1 MGISKRVIAMT
12 MVVAAVA
19 AADTKGTVT
28 INTSALVNSGNEPYT
43 LDLQFIE
50 GDGGS
55 SGTNMIT
62 LSNFALGGGSIVTP
76 AASRTGGVTVSSSP
90 LSIVLVDSSF
100 FQDVQ
105 LTFTPGSTLSF
116 QFDSTS
122 NVDAVAPDT
131 FTLAI
136 LDNTGT
142 EIPTN
147 NPNGLNSFLEVD
159 LPTMGSGTLV
169 TGSATASGNGVA
181 ATATVVTSCDVG
193 GNPTATVA
201 DVQRMIGEALGMS
214 APANDLNNDG
224 VVNAADIQL
233 VINAV
238 LGQGCPVS

>member
-1 MGISKRVIAMT
+1 MVLIA
-12 MVVAAVA
+12 VGLA

-28 INTSALVNSGNEPYT
+28 INTSALVNSGNGPYT

-50 GDGGS
+50 GDGGG

-62 LSNFALGGGSIVTP
+62 LSNFSLGGGAIVTP
-76 AASRTGGVTVSSSP
+76 AVSSVGGVTVSSNP

-105 LTFTPGSTLSF
+105 LTFTPGSVLSF

-122 NVDAVAPDT
+122 IVDAVAPDT

-147 NPNGLNSFLEVD
+147 NPNGLNSLLEVD
-159 LPTMGSGTLV
+159 LPTMAGGTQVASSGTV
-169 TGSATASGNGVA
+169 SGNGVA
-181 ATATVVTSCDVG
+181 ATAAVVPSCDVS
-193 GNPTATVA
+193 GNTTATA
-201 DVQRMIGEALGMS
+201 TDVQRMINEALGAS
-214 APANDLNNDG
+214 APANDLNSDG
-224 VVNAADIQL
+224 VVNAVDIQL
-233 VINAV
+233 VINAA

>member
-1 MGISKRVIAMT
+1 MGIATRVITMAMA
-12 MVVAAVA
+12 AAVLA
-19 AADTKGTVT
+19 GADTKGTVT
-28 INTSALVNSGNEPYT
+28 INTSALANSGNGPYT

-50 GDGGS
+50 GDGGG
-55 SGTNMIT
+55 SGNNMIT
-62 LSNFALGGGSIVTP
+62 LSNFALGGGAIVTP
-76 AASRTGGVTVSSSP
+76 AVSSIGGVTVSNSP

-159 LPTMGSGTLV
+159 LPTVGSGTQV
-169 TGSATASGNGVA
+169 TGSGDLSGSGVA
-181 ATATVVTSCDVG
+181 TTTTVVPSCDVG
-193 GNPTATVA
+193 GNTTATVA
-201 DVQRMIGEALGMS
+201 DVQRMISEALGMS
-214 APANDLNNDG
+214 APANDLNSDG
-224 VVNAADIQL
+224 VVNAVDVQL